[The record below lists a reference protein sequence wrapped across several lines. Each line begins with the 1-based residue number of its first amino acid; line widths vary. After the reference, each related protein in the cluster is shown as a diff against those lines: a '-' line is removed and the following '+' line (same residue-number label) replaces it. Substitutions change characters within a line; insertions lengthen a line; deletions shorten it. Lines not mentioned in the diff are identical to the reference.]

1 MHSSKTLLYSSIF
14 IAEVYTA
21 LAAPN
26 LTYRTIPNSDY
37 SSVTAETMGPKNLL
51 WQVILIRDSTKDKVY
66 VYSILNRD

>member
-1 MHSSKTLLYSSIF
+1 MHSTKALLYSSIF

-37 SSVTAETMGPKNLL
+37 SSVTETMGPKKSALASD
-51 WQVILIRDSTKDKVY
+51 IDKRFNKGQGICV
-66 VYSILNRD
+66 

>member
-1 MHSSKTLLYSSIF
+1 MHSTKTLLYSSIF

-37 SSVTAETMGPKNLL
+37 SSVTETMGPKNLL
-51 WQVILIRDSTKDKVY
+51 WQVILIRDSSKDKVY